1 MSGLQVYACGSP
13 AMVDASRED
22 FITRCS
28 LPPDEF
34 YADAFVTA
42 ADAAAAVEGP

>member
-1 MSGLQVYACGSP
+1 
-13 AMVDASRED
+13 MVDASRED

-28 LPPDEF
+28 LPADEF